1 MLTSNALILSTIF
14 FAFFAIFSMFYGVF
28 MTQLKLED
36 TSQYNFLTQDS
47 NSPWFK
53 PKTKVIM
60 LVVDALRLDY
70 LIKFENDEHNEKLR
84 GNKFKKLN
92 QLFAQEPEKF
102 VLVPAISDVPTFT
115 ILRTPCLMTGNI
127 PRKSSIMTSLGA
139 LSSEEDSIPR
149 QIRLNGK
156 KIWFAGDNTI
166 YKYQFLRV

>member
-14 FAFFAIFSMFYGVF
+14 FAFFAVFSMFYGVF

-70 LIKFENDEHNEKLR
+70 LINFENVEHNDKLR
-84 GNKFKKLN
+84 ANKFKKLN

-115 ILRTPCLMTGNI
+115 ILRTPCLTH
-127 PRKSSIMTSLGA
+127 SYLHH
-139 LSSEEDSIPR
+139 
-149 QIRLNGK
+149 
-156 KIWFAGDNTI
+156 F
-166 YKYQFLRV
+166 